1 MSLGGWEVVG
11 DHHKTLGYIC
21 SRHGSN
27 AARFERAALNRSP
40 GACIKGKFVTFLEIE
55 FGYLG

>member
-1 MSLGGWEVVG
+1 MSFDGWEVEG
-11 DHHKTLGYIC
+11 GHHRTLGCIC

-40 GACIKGKFVTFLEIE
+40 GACIKGEFVTFLEIE